1 MSNRSVAP
9 SARLSGSLFLAAPM
23 LAALI
28 YPVCLSALFNS
39 GRVLLAGGGIRG
51 AVLVAGSL
59 LLVFAVPALGLYA
72 SIRLGAIEHPT
83 VGQARARAFAH
94 LAYACPPLF
103 TLIGVLLYIAGLSG
117 ELVVWSAIWIP
128 VLAFVFWSAGNGAP
142 ASSATRAPDRLRFLH
157 GVSAATLLA
166 IFLVWHISNHVLGF
180 WSAELHQAAMK
191 FLRTWYRSAAVEPIL
206 VALMVFQIGSG
217 VVLLRGRL
225 SQPSDLYASLQT
237 AAGAYLAIFITSH
250 LNAVFPL
257 GRWEMGIDT
266 DFFFASGGPA
276 GLLADAW
283 NVRLIPHYSLAV
295 WSLFTHA
302 ACGLRSVLLAHST
315 NKATADRIAGS
326 LSALG
331 AVIAAIITAA
341 LCRVHIG

>member
-1 MSNRSVAP
+1 MSNQ
-9 SARLSGSLFLAAPM
+9 SAASSAGISGNLFLAAPVA
-23 LAALI
+23 AALI
-28 YPVCLSALFNS
+28 YPLCLSALFHS
-39 GRVLLAGGGIRG
+39 GKLLLAGGGFAG
-51 AVLVAGSL
+51 ALLVAASL

-72 SIRLGAIEHPT
+72 LIRLGPIERPT

-103 TLIGVLLYIAGLSG
+103 TMIGVLLYIPHLSG
-117 ELVVWSAIWIP
+117 ELVVWAVIWIP
-128 VLAFVFWSAGNGAP
+128 ALAFVSWSAGNDAP
-142 ASSATRAPDRLRFLH
+142 ARPGTRASGRLRFLH
-157 GVSAATLLA
+157 GVSAAILLA
-166 IFLVWHISNHVLGF
+166 IFLVWHISNHVLGI

-191 FLRTWYRSAAVEPIL
+191 VLRAWYRSAAVEPVI
-206 VALMVFQIGSG
+206 VALIVFQVVSG
-217 VVLLRGRL
+217 IVLLRARL
-225 SQPSDLYASLQT
+225 SQPADLFAALQT
-237 AAGAYLAIFITSH
+237 ATGAYLAIFIVSH

-266 DFFFASGGPA
+266 DFFFASGGPP

-302 ACGLRSVLLAHST
+302 GCGLRAVLLAHSE
-315 NKATADRIAGS
+315 NRASADRIAVS
-326 LSALG
+326 VSVLG
-331 AVIAAIITAA
+331 AIVATIITAA